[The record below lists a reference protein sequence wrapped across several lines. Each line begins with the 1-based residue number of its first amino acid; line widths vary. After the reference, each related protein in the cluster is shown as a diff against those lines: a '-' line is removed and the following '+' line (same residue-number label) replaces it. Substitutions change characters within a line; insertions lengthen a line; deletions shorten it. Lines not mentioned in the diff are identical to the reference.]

1 MYMNMSL
8 SKYIIHLQQ
17 LGRLSFTQKE
27 ACDELGLSVGYIKV
41 SANRLMHKKKLFMP
55 KKGFYV
61 IVPIADQV
69 RGFIDA
75 IHYIHNLMNF
85 LTSNYYIQ
93 HLSPAQR
100 YKAAHQQPQALE
112 IISEKQIQPIVKLGA
127 HIRFYKKLHFPD
139 SKYIQPMKTDTG
151 YVNISSPEL
160 TAFDL
165 IRYPHASG
173 QIHNIATVLT
183 ELEESIRISTFKSF
197 LQGVHDHASI
207 QRLGY
212 LFDFLH
218 IKRLSRVCREWLLK
232 HGTKPV
238 LLVPSNAYDPS
249 QLIRPWGVYV
259 NEEVEPDL

>member
-1 MYMNMSL
+1 MNMSL

-17 LGRLSFTQKE
+17 LGRLGFTQKE
-27 ACDELGLSVGYIKV
+27 ARDELGFSVDYIKV
-41 SANRLMHKKKLFMP
+41 SANRLINKKMLFMP

-61 IVPIADQV
+61 IIPTPDQV
-69 RGFIDA
+69 RGFIDP
-75 IHYIHNLMNF
+75 IYYIDNLMKF
-85 LTSNYYIQ
+85 LNSNYYIGL
-93 HLSPAQR
+93 LSAAQR
-100 YKAAHQQPQALE
+100 YGAAHQQPQALQ
-112 IISEKQIQPIVKLGA
+112 IISERQIQPVTKPGA

-173 QIHNIATVLT
+173 QIHNITTVLI
-183 ELEESIRISTFKSF
+183 ELEESIKVSNFKSF
-197 LQGVHDHASI
+197 LQAAHDHAAI

-212 LFDFLH
+212 LFDFLG
-218 IKRLSRVCREWLLK
+218 IEKLSRICHDWILK
-232 HGTKPV
+232 HDTNPV
-238 LLVPSNAYDPS
+238 PLVPNKEYDFS
-249 QLIRPWGVYV
+249 QLITPWKIYV